1 MPFLKIHI
9 EPVTK
14 VRKNN
19 PSYVKLKLTREGKKK
34 WQEEKEI
41 SKKQLVSEYGVKRIA
56 DIQNTLKDLLGGII

>member
-19 PSYVKLKLTREGKKK
+19 PSYVKLKLTREGKKNGK
-34 WQEEKEI
+34 KKKKSQ
-41 SKKQLVSEYGVKRIA
+41 KKQLVSEYGVKRIA